1 MHTRQTS
8 RRYARAWFDLAR
20 ERGVL
25 AAADADALALEQVWR
40 EVPEFAAFCGNYQLH
55 PARRRELIA
64 TIFGKRVAPLTLRFL
79 SLLESRRRLDR
90 LADILDEFRRLS
102 ERAAGVLRA
111 TVTTAVE
118 TDEALRTAV
127 IEALQ
132 RRTGARGVRIDW
144 KVDAGLIAGAQAL
157 VGDTWVDVSVAGRLA
172 RMRRAV
178 SGS

>member
-40 EVPEFAAFCGNYQLH
+40 EVPEFAAFCGNYLLH
-55 PARRRELIA
+55 PARRRALIV
-64 TIFGKRVAPLTLRFL
+64 TLFGTRVAPLTLRFL

-102 ERAAGVLRA
+102 ERASGVLRA
-111 TVTTAVE
+111 TVTTAVA
-118 TDEALRTAV
+118 TDDALRVAV

-144 KVDAGLIAGAQAL
+144 KVDSALIAGAQAL

-172 RMRRAV
+172 RLRRAV
-178 SGS
+178 SGT